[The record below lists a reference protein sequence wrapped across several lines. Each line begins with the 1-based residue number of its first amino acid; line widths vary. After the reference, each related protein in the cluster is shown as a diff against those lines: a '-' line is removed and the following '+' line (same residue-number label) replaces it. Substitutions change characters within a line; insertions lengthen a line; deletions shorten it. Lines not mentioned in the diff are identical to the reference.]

1 MPRGRKKILNL
12 TLEEQ
17 LEEVQKEIDKH
28 TEELKALKAK
38 RKNIQ
43 DKIASKEKEDVYQAF
58 LKSGKTLEDLKVL
71 LYNQ

>member
-17 LEEVQKEIDKH
+17 LVEVQKEIDKH
-28 TEELKALKAK
+28 TEELKALRAK
-38 RKNIQ
+38 TNDIQ
-43 DKIASKEKEDVYQAF
+43 DKIADKEKEEVYLEF
-58 LKSGKTLEDLKVL
+58 LKSGKTLDDLKVL

>member
-17 LEEVQKEIDKH
+17 LVEVQKEIDKH
-28 TEELKALKAK
+28 TEELKALRAK
-38 RKNIQ
+38 RKDIQ
-43 DKIASKEKEDVYQAF
+43 DKIADKEKEEVYLEF
-58 LKSGKTLEDLKVL
+58 LKSGKTLDDLKVL

>member
-1 MPRGRKKILNL
+1 MPRDRKKILNL

-17 LEEVQKEIDKH
+17 LAEVQKEIDKH

-71 LYNQ
+71 L

>member
-17 LEEVQKEIDKH
+17 LAEVQKEIDKR

>member
-17 LEEVQKEIDKH
+17 LAEVQKEIDKH

-71 LYNQ
+71 L